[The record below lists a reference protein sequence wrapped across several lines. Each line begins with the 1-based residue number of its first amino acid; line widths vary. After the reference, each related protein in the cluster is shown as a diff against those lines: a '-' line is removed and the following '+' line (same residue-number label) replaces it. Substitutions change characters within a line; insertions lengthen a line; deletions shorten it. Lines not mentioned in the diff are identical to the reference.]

1 MGSDNTNPINQCLY
15 ELKNQIE
22 ILREEMI
29 SIGLSKGLCNEQTI
43 LISEKLDHY
52 IAVYLS
58 LKNYINELCYLK
70 QMDN

>member
-1 MGSDNTNPINQCLY
+1 
-15 ELKNQIE
+15 
-22 ILREEMI
+22 MI